1 MKKTRIILTIVTTL
15 AALFITCSIAF
26 GSNAVVDSESY
37 THPSQFDNCMVI
49 DGVDVSFWQN
59 DRGSIDWNKV
69 KRQGI
74 DYALIRIG
82 YTGLDSPF
90 SMNKDSYFESNYQGA
105 KDAGIMVGVY
115 YYSCATTIAEAQKE
129 ADYVLSILDGRDLD
143 MPVVYDFEYAGRI
156 KTNYKSRAQSTSNS
170 LAFLKKIADGG
181 YEPMFYSYRNIM
193 DPIFNPSGYRVNMS
207 LIENKYKVWIAQYST
222 DISYPRPYEFWQYT
236 SSGSVTGLSGP
247 IDCNFWYYDNDAVET
262 KSGTTS
268 IKTADITLGRTSYEY
283 TKYKKT
289 PAVTV
294 KYNGTTLKKGT
305 DYKVNYIK
313 NVLAGTGYAMVSGIG
328 KYSNT
333 QLVPFTITTTDIA
346 DGGVISNTIAD
357 QTYNGSAKKPTVK
370 VMYTGTTLKSA
381 DYKVT
386 YSNNTNAGTATIKIT
401 GRRNFHGSFTKT
413 FKINKATPTFS
424 GYSSYTRTVSRP
436 DFTINTKSNS
446 GATLTYKSS
455 DTSIATVDSKGKISL
470 QGGTGIVYITVT
482 SPETDNYKSA
492 TKQVKITVNPDED
505 DIGTATINTGAS
517 SYDKTVD
524 DTSFNLD
531 ASTNSDGTLTYS
543 SSNTAVATVDAKG
556 NVSLKGVEGTTTI
569 TIKVSATDKY
579 AAATKT
585 VKVTVKS
592 SAMHPSSGI
601 INGVQNT
608 TLKARSEGA
617 PGYIKVFWTKSPGYR
632 MDYYEVFR
640 SLKKTSGFGTEAY
653 FTTESGTATSYK
665 NTKELVK
672 GTRYYY
678 KVRGVRII
686 DGEEYYSQWSTKA
699 YRIAK

>member
-26 GSNAVVDSESY
+26 GSNAVVDSETY

-49 DGVDVSFWQN
+49 DGVDVSYWQN
-59 DRGSIDWNKV
+59 SRGAIDWNKV

-90 SMNKDSYFESNYQGA
+90 SMEKDSYFESNYQGA

-129 ADYVLSILDGRDLD
+129 ADYVLSILNGRDLD

-170 LAFLKKIADGG
+170 LAFLKKIADSG

-193 DPIFNPSGYRVNMS
+193 DPVFNPSGYRVNMS

-222 DISYPRPYEFWQYT
+222 DISYPRPFEFWQYT

-268 IKTADITLGRTSYEY
+268 IKKADVTLSKTTYEY
-283 TKYKKT
+283 TKFKKT
-289 PAVTV
+289 PTVTV
-294 KYNGTTLKKGT
+294 KYNGSTLKKGT

-313 NVLAGTGYAMVSGIG
+313 NVLAGTGYAMVTGIG

-346 DGGVISNTIAD
+346 DGGIISNTIAE

-381 DYKVT
+381 DYKVS

-505 DIGTATINTGAS
+505 DIGTATINTGAN

-524 DTSFNLD
+524 DASFNLE

-543 SSNTAVATVDAKG
+543 SSNTAVATVDSKG
-556 NVSLKGVEGTTTI
+556 NVTLKGIEGSTTI
-569 TIKVSATDKY
+569 TIKVDATDKY
-579 AAATKT
+579 AAATKS

-617 PGYIKVFWTKSPGYR
+617 PGYIKVFWTKSPGFR

-640 SLKKTSGFGTEAY
+640 SLKKTSGFGTDAY
-653 FTTESGTATSYK
+653 FTTKSGTATSYK

-678 KVRGVRII
+678 KVRGVRVI